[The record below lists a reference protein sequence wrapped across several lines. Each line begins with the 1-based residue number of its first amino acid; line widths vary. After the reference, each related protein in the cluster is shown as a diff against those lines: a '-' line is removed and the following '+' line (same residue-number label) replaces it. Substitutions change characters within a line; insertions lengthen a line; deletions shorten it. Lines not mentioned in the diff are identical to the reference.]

1 MNHIMTWGHV
11 PLTGGHILWLS
22 TMLRAVGYLR
32 VSTEEQVLNGVSLD
46 AQEEKIKAY
55 CVAKDLQLIRI
66 IRDEGCSAKNL
77 QRPGM
82 QEIIAGCKKSEFDAI
97 IIIKLDRLT
106 RSVKDL
112 AYLVEDVFE
121 KNGVAFT
128 SIQDNFDTSTANGRM
143 LMNILGTLAQWERDI
158 ISERT
163 KDALKYK
170 IYKGLGLQ

>member
-1 MNHIMTWGHV
+1 
-11 PLTGGHILWLS
+11 
-22 TMLRAVGYLR
+22 MLRAVGYLR

-55 CVAKDLQLIRI
+55 CIAKDLQLIRI
-66 IRDEGCSAKNL
+66 IRDEGCSAKNP
-77 QRPGM
+77 QRPGI
-82 QEIIAGCKKSEFDAI
+82 QEIIANCKRSKFDAV

-121 KNGVAFT
+121 KNHVAFT

-143 LMNILGTLAQWERDI
+143 LKHIYTKLYAAVLKKI
-158 ISERT
+158 KRT
-163 KDALKYK
+163 
-170 IYKGLGLQ
+170 